1 MEKDY
6 LLKKWLNDDLT
17 EEERRAFESHA
28 DFEIN
33 DTIIKEGQ
41 RFKASHF
48 SIPASF
54 DAVEERISHS
64 KPIEKKMS
72 WKYSLLKIASVVVL
86 GVAVYFTFF
95 NNALSEIRALATEQ
109 KEVELPD
116 HSKVVLN
123 SDSELSFDAKEWK
136 KQRIVS
142 LKGEAFFRVA
152 KGKTF
157 DVETSA
163 GTVTVV
169 GTQFNV
175 NHRKTYFEVICYEG
189 IVQVKSKDTLLK
201 LLAGDSF
208 RTLNGVVSVGKTK
221 ENAPPW
227 TQHMSTFKDVPYS
240 LVLDEL
246 ERQYGVSIDYP
257 SAYRDQLFSGGFVQ
271 NNLENALQSITAPF
285 GLTYQIT
292 DTNIRLF
299 KG

>member
-17 EEERRAFESHA
+17 EEERLAFEA
-28 DFEIN
+28 LEDFEIN
-33 DTIIKEGQ
+33 NTIIKEGQ

-48 SIPASF
+48 SDPATFDSVEKQITKSIP
-54 DAVEERISHS
+54 
-64 KPIEKKMS
+64 KKTLWRS
-72 WKYSLLKIASVVVL
+72 NLIKIASIVVL

-95 NNALSEIRALATEQ
+95 NNALTKTRALATQQ

-142 LKGEAFFRVA
+142 LNGEAFFKVA
-152 KGKTF
+152 SGKTF
-157 DVETSA
+157 DVKTSE
-163 GTVTVV
+163 GIVTVV

-175 NHRKTYFEVICYEG
+175 NQRKNYFEVICYEG
-189 IVQVKSKDTLLK
+189 IVQVKNKDTLLK

-208 RTLNGVVSVGKTK
+208 RTLNGVVSVGKT
-221 ENAPPW
+221 EETIPQW
-227 TQHMSTFKDVPYS
+227 TQHMSTFKDIPFS

-246 ERQYGVSIDYP
+246 ERQYDVSIEYQGE
-257 SAYRDQLFSGGFVQ
+257 YRDQLFSGGFMQ

-285 GLTYQIT
+285 GLTYKID